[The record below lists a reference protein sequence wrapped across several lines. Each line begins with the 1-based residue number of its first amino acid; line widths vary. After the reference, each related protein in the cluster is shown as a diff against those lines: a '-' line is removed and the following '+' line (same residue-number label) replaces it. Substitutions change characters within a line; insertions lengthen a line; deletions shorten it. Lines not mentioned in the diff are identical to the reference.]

1 MSAGAPLRVAAIVAS
16 TREGRLAGAVA
27 AWFLGVAAGRSDL
40 EVETIDLALTPLPDR
55 LPERHPRRGG
65 YGDDVAPFAARI
77 ARAEAFVVITP
88 EYNHG
93 YPGAL
98 KNALDLVNAEWRAKP
113 VAFVSYG
120 GVAGGVRAVEQ
131 LRQVAV
137 ELHMAPLRDAVAIP
151 MARRAFAEGVLAAPG
166 GRIADD
172 AATMLD
178 RLAWWGR
185 ALAAARGAAPYG

>member
-1 MSAGAPLRVAAIVAS
+1 MSARAPLRVAAIVAS
-16 TREGRLAGAVA
+16 TREGRLADAVA
-27 AWFLGVAAGRSDL
+27 AWFLGVAAARADL
-40 EVETIDLALTPLPDR
+40 EVETIDLALTPLPGR

-65 YGDDVAPFAARI
+65 YGNDVAPFAARI
-77 ARAEAFVVITP
+77 ARAEAFVLITP

-98 KNALDLVNAEWRAKP
+98 KNALDLVDSEWRAKP

-137 ELHMAPLRDAVAIP
+137 ELHMAPLRDAVAVP
-151 MARRAFAEGVLAAPG
+151 MARRAFAGGVLLDPD

-172 AATMLD
+172 AARMLD
-178 RLAWWGR
+178 RLVWWGR
-185 ALAAARGAAPYG
+185 ALAAARGADPYA

>member
-1 MSAGAPLRVAAIVAS
+1 MSAAALLRVAAIVAS
-16 TREGRLAGAVA
+16 TREGRLADAVA
-27 AWFLGVAAGRSDL
+27 AWFLGVAAARPAIEVDL
-40 EVETIDLALTPLPDR
+40 IDLALTPLPDR

-65 YGDDVAPFAARI
+65 YGDDVVPFAERI
-77 ARAEAFVVITP
+77 AGADAFVVITP

-151 MARRAFAEGVLAAPG
+151 MARRAFSGGALADPD

-178 RLAWWGR
+178 RLTWWAR
-185 ALAAARGAAPYG
+185 ALAEARRAAPYD